1 MAVVYIHKKKT
12 DGTIFYIGIGS
23 RKQRAY
29 SVHRRNQ
36 MWNSIVKKHGYHVYI
51 VLEDITIEEAK
62 YAEKYLIKYYGRR
75 DTNQGDLCNLT
86 DGGDGVHGYIYT
98 QEHKDKVSSWTKGR
112 VCSLETKEKMAN
124 SHKGMKHKEQSKLKM
139 RLAKIGTIPHNKGKK
154 TDKPSHNAKE
164 VILFDKEGVQIESF
178 PNTYKAAE
186 YVDLSQAIVFKNC
199 KHLKKM
205 RDGRY
210 FRYK

>member
-36 MWNSIVKKHGYHVYI
+36 MWNSIVKKHGYDVYI

-98 QEHKDKVSSWTKGR
+98 DERRVIAGNINRGKKFSEEHKYKISTSMTGKSHSEKTKLR
-112 VCSLETKEKMAN
+112 
-124 SHKGMKHKEQSKLKM
+124 M

-164 VILFDKEGVQIESF
+164 VILFDKEGIQVECF

-186 YVDLSQAIVFKNC
+186 YVELSQSIVFKNC